1 MAKIPIVVGISGA
14 SAPIYGIRT
23 LRLLRQVEE
32 VETHLVYSEAACRT
46 IELETD
52 YTISDV
58 CRLAH
63 VHYEPNDFAA
73 AISSGSF
80 KTAGMIIAPC
90 SMSTMASVASSIS
103 RNLLT
108 RAADV
113 TLKERR
119 PMVLMCRESPLH
131 LGHLRQMAQLAEM
144 GAIIAPPIPSFY
156 HSPQTIED
164 VIDHSIGR
172 ALDVFGFPLPWLKRW
187 TGPKAD

>member
-80 KTAGMIIAPC
+80 KRSEEHT
-90 SMSTMASVASSIS
+90 SELQS
-103 RNLLT
+103 RENL
-108 RAADV
+108 V
-113 TLKERR
+113 
-119 PMVLMCRESPLH
+119 CRLLLEKKKK
-131 LGHLRQMAQLAEM
+131 
-144 GAIIAPPIPSFY
+144 
-156 HSPQTIED
+156 
-164 VIDHSIGR
+164 
-172 ALDVFGFPLPWLKRW
+172 KRKKH
-187 TGPKAD
+187 T